1 MVDVESPFVA
11 GGKTAEP
18 ADPGE
23 GAFNHPPVAA
33 EFLAGLDAA
42 TGNSRL
48 DPTLATSTA
57 AAPMVI
63 GFVGMQLV
71 WPSSRTTTLARD
83 CRNSVQQL
91 FERHTV
97 MDVGPCQKEGKR
109 DAPPIG
115 DKVTFGAG
123 SAAIRRVRTCGTS
136 PLFAA
141 MDALSMQARLQ
152 SIRSASRSRRSSSPY
167 RRSHT
172 PAACQSRNRRQQ
184 VTPEPHPISMGS
196 ISQGMP
202 VRSTNRMPV
211 SAARAEIGGRPP
223 FSRKGADGNKGSM
236 ICQSSSETR
245 GESIPPHESAPIR
258 VQGF

>member
-1 MVDVESPFVA
+1 MNVEPAFVA
-11 GGKTAEP
+11 DGETAEP

-23 GAFNHPPVAA
+23 GTLNYPPVAA
-33 EFLAGLDAA
+33 EFLAGFDAA
-42 TGNSRL
+42 TGNSWL
-48 DPTLATSTA
+48 DLTLATSTA
-57 AAPMVI
+57 AAPMVV
-63 GFVGMQLV
+63 GFVGVQLV
-71 WPSSRTTTLARD
+71 WPSSWTAALACD

-91 FERHTV
+91 FEGCAV
-97 MDVGPCQKEGKR
+97 VDIGPGQEERKR

-115 DKVTFGAG
+115 DEMTLGAG
-123 SAAIRRVRTCGTS
+123 SATIRRVRTCGTS

-152 SIRSASRSRRSSSPY
+152 SIRSASRSRRSNSRC

-223 FSRKGADGNKGSM
+223 FGRKGADGNKGSM

-245 GESIPPHESAPIR
+245 GEGIPPHESAPIR